1 MAPIPPSRMTEMP
14 KYLYQGSYTQTGAQ
28 GLLKE
33 GGTSRRATI
42 SALVKSMGGRVEA
55 FYFAFG
61 GDDFHVIVD
70 VPDNATAAAL
80 SLAVAAAGTV
90 NLTTTVLIDPEE
102 IAAAAKK
109 TVNYRPPGQ

>member
-1 MAPIPPSRMTEMP
+1 MP

-33 GGTSRRATI
+33 GGTSRRDMV
-42 SALVKSMGGRVEA
+42 SAMVESMGGSLEA

-61 GDDFHVIVD
+61 GNDICAIVD
-70 VPDNATAAAL
+70 VPDHATAAAM
-80 SLAVAAAGTV
+80 SIAVGVAGTL

-102 IAAAAKK
+102 IDEAVKM

>member
-1 MAPIPPSRMTEMP
+1 MP

-33 GGTSRRATI
+33 GGTSRKDMV
-42 SALVKSMGGRVEA
+42 SAMVESMGGRVEA

-61 GDDFHVIVD
+61 GNDICAIVD
-70 VPDNATAAAL
+70 VPDHATAAAL
-80 SLAVAAAGTV
+80 SIAVGVAGTL
-90 NLTTTVLIDPEE
+90 NLTTTVLIEPEE
-102 IAAAAKK
+102 IDEAVKK

>member
-1 MAPIPPSRMTEMP
+1 MP

-33 GGTSRRATI
+33 GGTSSRDMV
-42 SALVKSMGGRVEA
+42 SAMVESMGGSLEA

-61 GDDFHVIVD
+61 GNDICAIVD
-70 VPDNATAAAL
+70 VPDHATAAAM
-80 SLAVAAAGTV
+80 SIAVGVAGTL

-102 IAAAAKK
+102 IDEAVKM

>member
-1 MAPIPPSRMTEMP
+1 MP
-14 KYLYQGSYTQTGAQ
+14 KYLFHGSYTQTGAQ

-33 GGTSRRATI
+33 GGTSRKETI
-42 SALVKSMGGRVEA
+42 SALAKSMGGIIET

-61 GDDFHVIVD
+61 GEDVYVVAD

-90 NLTTTVLIDPEE
+90 NLTTTVLIEPEE
-102 IAAAAKK
+102 IDEATKK
-109 TVNYRPPGQ
+109 TVAYRPPGQ

>member
-1 MAPIPPSRMTEMP
+1 MP

-33 GGTSRRATI
+33 GGTSRRDMV
-42 SALVKSMGGRVEA
+42 SAMVESMGGSLEA

-61 GDDFHVIVD
+61 GNDICAIVD
-70 VPDNATAAAL
+70 VPDHATAAAM
-80 SLAVAAAGTV
+80 SIAVGVAGTL

-102 IAAAAKK
+102 IDEAVKM
-109 TVNYRPPGQ
+109 TVNYRPPRQ